1 MGDDDDIMLNFGAF
15 PTPKPSANST
25 STTPVTTSKTSD
37 RNQRFKNR
45 LVEQRQRTKEY
56 LQR

>member
-37 RNQRFKNR
+37 RN
-45 LVEQRQRTKEY
+45 
-56 LQR
+56 